1 MLSSK
6 MQSAT
11 YLKPD
16 VVAVAHSAA
25 PYVSAYPWYPEGFG
39 TKFADPTT
47 TSVTAAGSVAFHPNG
62 DAIAVAGSPT
72 GTGFSVYQWEGLG
85 FGTKYTNPTTA
96 TITQEILFSPAGD
109 AIFVGLTAYAW
120 SSAGFGTQYTNV
132 LPTSG
137 TLWDVK
143 MNAPGTVF
151 AYSANILGS
160 AVFGIRR
167 WSAATGFGTAYSVS
181 TSALASRGFAFSP
194 DNAALIISLGA
205 SPHIRAFQWSDATG
219 IGTQYADPV
228 TALGTTPNRVAFSP
242 NGAAIAV
249 ATISSPYI
257 AAYAW
262 SGAGFGTKY
271 ANPATL
277 PLFTGNGI
285 AFNGSGTAVAA
296 CFNSTTQPLS
306 VYAWSGSGFGTKFAD
321 PATIPTSGAS
331 QVTFLSSTT

>member
-11 YLKPD
+11 YVKPD
-16 VVAVAHSAA
+16 VIAVAHSNA
-25 PYVSAYPWYPEGFG
+25 PYISAYPWYDEGFG
-39 TKFADPTT
+39 TKFADPTSIDV
-47 TSVTAAGSVAFHPNG
+47 TSAGSVAFHPSGN
-62 DAIAVAGSPT
+62 AIAVSGNPT

-96 TITQEILFSPAGD
+96 LNPQEILFSQAGD
-109 AIFVGLTAYAW
+109 AIFVGLAAYAW
-120 SSAGFGTQYTNV
+120 SSAGFGTQYPNV

-137 TLWDVK
+137 TIWDIK
-143 MNAPGTVF
+143 TNAPGTVF
-151 AYSANILGS
+151 AYSTVTLGV
-160 AVFGIRR
+160 AAFGVRP
-167 WSAATGFGTAYSVS
+167 WSAATGFGTAYSVPAAAVA
-181 TSALASRGFAFSP
+181 TRGFAFSP
-194 DNAALIISLGA
+194 DNSVLITSLGT

-219 IGTQYADPV
+219 VGTQYADPA

-277 PLFTGNGI
+277 PLLTGNGI
-285 AFNGSGTAVAA
+285 AFNGSGNAVAHVSS
-296 CFNSTTQPLS
+296 NNPPLS
-306 VYAWSGSGFGTKFAD
+306 VYRWSGAGFGTKFAD
-321 PATIPTSGAS
+321 PATNPTGGAS